1 MAHTLAQI
9 HTWTEGRIWLSCE
22 AGKEMLRN
30 SIPESKVHRTR
41 LRLKLDQD
49 MWVTSN
55 RSLPSE
61 AGKRMEIKLTVA
73 HVCRAAHHEEWTR
86 NMEKPSQYPKSN
98 TEHKAVVV
106 PAWTN
111 LKSVEP
117 CCYCC

>member
-1 MAHTLAQI
+1 
-9 HTWTEGRIWLSCE
+9 
-22 AGKEMLRN
+22 MLRN

-49 MWVTSN
+49 RWVTSN

-86 NMEKPSQYPKSN
+86 NMKNPETQPVSQIQ
-98 TEHKAVVV
+98 H
-106 PAWTN
+106 
-111 LKSVEP
+111 
-117 CCYCC
+117 